1 MPKWVPEAPKIV
13 ENGCQNRSKIDDQ
26 IRTRFL
32 SFFQRNL
39 GEKVGNFL
47 CFFRCFFVC
56 RALPNEKGALVKI
69 FKKHMF
75 FLGFFIVFLVDDRS
89 ESIENNGKDG
99 CKSSQNRYLFDDTI
113 FDSKMM
119 KKSSQ
124 NRQKIDGK

>member
-1 MPKWVPEAPKIV
+1 M
-13 ENGCQNRSKIDDQ
+13 
-26 IRTRFL
+26 
-32 SFFQRNL
+32 L
-39 GEKVGNFL
+39 GEKIGK
-47 CFFRCFFVC
+47 CWCYFRCFFVC
-56 RALPNEKGALVKI
+56 RALPNEKEALVKI
-69 FKKHMF
+69 VKKPMF

-89 ESIENNGKDG
+89 ESIENNRKDG